1 MRVRPVRT
9 VGLVDELADRVEA
22 LGPGR
27 LRVIVD
33 GAAPARPGPLADQLA
48 GELRVRGR
56 PTVRASAADFLRPA
70 SLRLE
75 QGREDPD
82 ELLDGW
88 LDEAGLTRE
97 LLDPAGRAQGSTT
110 VLARLW
116 DSAAD
121 RAYREPRLPLAPGS
135 VLLLDGAL
143 LLGRGLPAELTVYLR
158 LTEAALAR
166 TLPTSLHW
174 TLPAYTR
181 YESERDPS
189 AKADVL
195 VLADDPHH
203 LAVVDAP

>member
-9 VGLVDELADRVEA
+9 VGLVDELAERIES
-22 LGPGR
+22 LGSGR

-33 GAAPARPGPLADQLA
+33 GPPPARPGALADQLA
-48 GELRVRGR
+48 GEMRVRGR
-56 PTVRASAADFLRPA
+56 PTVRASAEDFLRPA

-75 QGREDPD
+75 RGHGDPD

-97 LLDPAGRAQGSTT
+97 LLEPAGRAGSTT

-116 DSAAD
+116 DAGAD
-121 RAYREPRLPLAPGS
+121 RAYREPRVPLPPDV

-166 TLPTSLHW
+166 TLPSELHW
-174 TLPAYTR
+174 TLPAYRR
-181 YESERDPS
+181 YEDEREPS

>member
-1 MRVRPVRT
+1 MRVRPVRV

-33 GAAPARPGPLADQLA
+33 GAPPARPGPLADQLA

-56 PTVRASAADFLRPA
+56 PTVRASAVDFLRPA
-70 SLRLE
+70 SVRLE
-75 QGREDPD
+75 HGHADPD

-88 LDEAGLTRE
+88 LDEPGLTRE
-97 LLDPAGRAQGSTT
+97 LLDPAGRASGATT

-116 DSAAD
+116 DAETD
-121 RAYREPRLPLAPGS
+121 RAYREPRIPLAPDS

-166 TLPTSLHW
+166 TLPTELQW
-174 TLPAYTR
+174 TLPAYGR
-181 YESERDPS
+181 YDTERDPS

-195 VLADDPHH
+195 VLADDPLH

>member
-9 VGLVDELADRVEA
+9 AGLVDELADEIEA
-22 LGPGR
+22 HGPGR
-27 LRVIVD
+27 LRVIID
-33 GAAPARPGPLADQLA
+33 GAPPARPWALADQLA

-75 QGREDPD
+75 HGRDDPD

-88 LDEAGLTRE
+88 LDESGLTRE
-97 LLDPAGRAQGSTT
+97 LLDPAGRTGATA

-116 DSAAD
+116 DARTD
-121 RAYREPRLPLAPGS
+121 RAYREPRVPLAPDS

-158 LTEAALAR
+158 LTEAALVR
-166 TLPTSLHW
+166 TLPTELHW
-174 TLPAYTR
+174 TLPAYRR
-181 YESERDPS
+181 YETERDPS

>member
-1 MRVRPVRT
+1 MRVRPVRV
-9 VGLVDELADRVEA
+9 VGLVDELADQLEA

-27 LRVIVD
+27 LRLIVD
-33 GAAPARPGPLADQLA
+33 GAPPARPGPLADQLA

-56 PTVRASAADFLRPA
+56 PTVRASASDFLRPA

-75 QGREDPD
+75 RGREDPD

-88 LDEAGLTRE
+88 LDESGLTRE
-97 LLDPAGRAQGSTT
+97 LLDPAGRAGSTS

-116 DSAAD
+116 DTEAD
-121 RAYREPRLPLAPGS
+121 RAYREPRIPLAPDS

-158 LTEAALAR
+158 LTEATLAR
-166 TLPTSLHW
+166 TLPADQRW
-174 TLPAYTR
+174 TLPAYRR
-181 YESERDPS
+181 YDTERDPG

>member
-1 MRVRPVRT
+1 MRVRPVRA
-9 VGLVDELADRVEA
+9 VGLVDELAERIEA

-33 GAAPARPGPLADQLA
+33 GAPPARPGALADQLA

-75 QGREDPD
+75 RGRDDPD

-88 LDEAGLTRE
+88 LDESGLIRE
-97 LLDPAGRAQGSTT
+97 LLEPAGRDGGG
-110 VLARLW
+110 VVVPRLW
-116 DSAAD
+116 DAAAD
-121 RAYREPRLPLAPGS
+121 RAFREPRVPLAPGA
-135 VLLLDGAL
+135 VLLLDGSL
-143 LLGRGLPAELTVYLR
+143 LLGRALPVELTVHLR
-158 LTEAALAR
+158 VSGAALAR
-166 TLPTSLHW
+166 TLPAELHW
-174 TLPAYTR
+174 MLPAFRR
-181 YESERDPS
+181 YEGERDPS